1 MQEKKKTE
9 KYPDEE
15 AEAICKIQTS
25 GNVVVERFKCKRES
39 EKENKQTNKQTK
51 RERERERE
59 RDKWDLDMCQLTY
72 RLS

>member
-15 AEAICKIQTS
+15 AESICKIQTS
-25 GNVVVERFKCKRES
+25 GNVVKERFECKRES
-39 EKENKQTNKQTK
+39 EKENKQTNKQ
-51 RERERERE
+51 RERERE

>member
-9 KYPDEE
+9 KYPDKE

-39 EKENKQTNKQTK
+39 EKENKQTNKQ

-59 RDKWDLDMCQLTY
+59 RERK
-72 RLS
+72 REREINGI